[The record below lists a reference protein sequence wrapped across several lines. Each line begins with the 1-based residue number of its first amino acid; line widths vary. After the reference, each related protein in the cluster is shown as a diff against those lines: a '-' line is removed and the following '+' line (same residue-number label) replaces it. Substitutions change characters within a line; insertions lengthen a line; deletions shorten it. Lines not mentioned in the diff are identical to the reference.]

1 MAISR
6 YQADNNDIHP
16 IRMSPTRLAVA
27 GAPPAGATTSDINVK
42 VSKSN
47 REYGIR
53 PRGVV
58 LSRPVNPGPD
68 DKIYRAFLPVLTP
81 AAFSSATFAKGAN
94 LVIGGVTWV
103 IISKQNEDY

>member
-1 MAISR
+1 MAVSR
-6 YQADNNDIHP
+6 YLADNNDVHA
-16 IRMSPTRLAVA
+16 IRLSPARLAVA
-27 GAPPAGATTSDINVK
+27 GAPPAGAVTSEINVK

-58 LSRPVNPGPD
+58 LSRPVAPGPD
-68 DKIYRAFLPVLTP
+68 DKIFRSFLPVLTP
-81 AAFSSATFAKGAN
+81 TAFASATFAKGAN
-94 LVIGGVTWV
+94 LIVGGTTWI